1 MVNALGCKPSLF
13 QRSLVQIQSFS
24 QLNFLIAINSYFY
37 IQIYKE
43 IFYRFSYCFIS
54 AIFCFFSIFFFN
66 KEFIYL
72 FIKPLFYTSLL
83 EINWKLFFLTPWD
96 YFFNQV
102 KICLFFT
109 FNFSFLTWVVH
120 LYLFL
125 LPSIK
130 EHELKLKQIKITFLL
145 FYFIL
150 NNVLFYFYLL
160 PSYWKFFFVT

>member
-1 MVNALGCKPSLF
+1 M
-13 QRSLVQIQSFS
+13 
-24 QLNFLIAINSYFY
+24 
-37 IQIYKE
+37 
-43 IFYRFSYCFIS
+43 
-54 AIFCFFSIFFFN
+54 
-66 KEFIYL
+66 

-160 PSYWKFFFVT
+160 PSYWKFFLSLNFISSTFISFDFLPTINYYTDVTIFFLFVIIVTFCFSI